1 MRENKGLLGILR
13 KSFDLIFP
21 EHQHVRDKILYDR
34 LKYIYICV
42 NLMFFILKYMILK
55 YVSVLTLHIIL
66 YYICRRAATQI
77 TRRRALVLLS
87 IHSYAFY
94 SI

>member
-13 KSFDLIFP
+13 KFDLIFS
-21 EHQHVRDKILYDR
+21 EHQHVRDKILYGR
-34 LKYIYICV
+34 F

-77 TRRRALVLLS
+77 TRSAFVLLS

-94 SI
+94 PV